1 MKNLTEINTTQK
13 CWRCEKIGFYIE
25 TPQGGD
31 FVTCPCCN
39 GGDFWSGLFYGE
51 RSKEMKE
58 VFEKNM
64 TKYFGNDDDNKN
76 DKNDENE
83 DMLHEY
89 LYCYKC
95 RIIYNIGCTHAENGC
110 TDDELNAHVIS
121 KWKYKGEIYVGMPQF
136 DSFDEYINEINNI
149 EVLETVCLRNEG
161 ACEKASHKEEASPDS
176 YGCSLP
182 LNKNFVSSDKSLKYC
197 FD

>member
-58 VFEKNM
+58 VFEKNV

-76 DKNDENE
+76 DKNDKNSGDLNDTHIPILNSIESNCLHLDTIVENSFT
-83 DMLHEY
+83 
-89 LYCYKC
+89 
-95 RIIYNIGCTHAENGC
+95 ICT
-110 TDDELNAHVIS
+110 
-121 KWKYKGEIYVGMPQF
+121 
-136 DSFDEYINEINNI
+136 YIFW
-149 EVLETVCLRNEG
+149 
-161 ACEKASHKEEASPDS
+161 EKFYIFFNSAPGPEQ
-176 YGCSLP
+176 GRT
-182 LNKNFVSSDKSLKYC
+182 N
-197 FD
+197 